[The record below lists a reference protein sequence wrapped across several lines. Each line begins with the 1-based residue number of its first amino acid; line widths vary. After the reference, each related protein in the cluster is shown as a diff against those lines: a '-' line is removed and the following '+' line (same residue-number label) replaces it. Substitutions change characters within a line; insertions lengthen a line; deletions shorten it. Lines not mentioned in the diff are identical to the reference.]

1 MCCTPEEAKSYP
13 GTILHLVKTHIA
25 PSFTVHPRTGDVYA
39 AYNKPEAVI
48 DWLENI
54 TPKEDWVV
62 VLDSDM
68 LVRRPF
74 GPLDWNISKG
84 WAVSAP
90 YQYMIGVNNALADRH
105 IPEIPKRNNTF
116 AGPSDR
122 RSDQVRPV
130 VGVCGWCG

>member
-1 MCCTPEEAKSYP
+1 MCCTEDEARSYP
-13 GTILHLVKTHIA
+13 SHILKLVKTHIA

-48 DWLENI
+48 DWLEHI
-54 TPKEDWVV
+54 TPKEDWIV

-74 GPLDWNISKG
+74 LPHDWNVTKG

-90 YQYMIGVNNALADRH
+90 YDYMIGVNNALADRH
-105 IPEIPKRNNTF
+105 IP
-116 AGPSDR
+116 GGGGCLSD
-122 RSDQVRPV
+122 S
-130 VGVCGWCG
+130 